1 MAERKV
7 NFSIADGQEFYA
19 HEVSVHFNPLQ
30 FFIDFKSLTPRV
42 DVRSNDAHI
51 ISLKHNLVMIEP
63 YHAKQFSR
71 LLLQVIKRYE
81 KEFGKIEMPKQ
92 LQKVKQLKSK
102 ELQVAN
108 KENNE
113 QIKPE
118 NPTYFG

>member
-1 MAERKV
+1 
-7 NFSIADGQEFYA
+7 
-19 HEVSVHFNPLQ
+19 
-30 FFIDFKSLTPRV
+30 
-42 DVRSNDAHI
+42 
-51 ISLKHNLVMIEP
+51 MIEP

-92 LQKVKQLKSK
+92 LHKVKQMKSK
-102 ELQVAN
+102 ELQAN